1 MNIYDNIGC
10 SFEVNNNQI
19 ILTGPL
25 NGYSVLDASH
35 VGSVVPYLA
44 RNLHNNNIVFEVGVG
59 EIAKDGLA
67 LVLKNRKVSASSNN
81 NELVDFSGPGNKQ
94 FYLFVNSANY
104 NTAFNNVV
112 VKNSN
117 FNVQNNKTAY
127 IVDFSVNQYVIAK
140 LPNPVDHTNLEVEFR
155 TVGDGSLIIRSQT
168 KDFSLILSGANRYT
182 KLVSTGEA
190 WIELKDSPEQAVSAQ
205 SSEFSTL
212 SDPVGDDFSFQ
223 YKSSG
228 NFEGSDLFWDPTA
241 QSLLFGDVD
250 SEDAK
255 NIIPSSGHYPVIFN
269 QTRDGSDFIVY
280 GTGNS
285 PGYPEKNLYFT
296 STGKLGINMP
306 SGLKPSTVLHIVN
319 TLCREGMR
327 LENWGSC
334 FPADITLYQNGL
346 DTPTDANNNSSF
358 AQITFAAKNASNVKR
373 NFAQIVA
380 KRKSVSSSKGEL
392 QVLVGDSSSPSN
404 SGTVTITTN
413 PDQTTINHGTGS
425 LSVTSNDTRL
435 TLGSSYVGVGSN
447 KINIDAG
454 ATTNNIN
461 ITGVVNVSN
470 RLKLNYITQ
479 TNSLLSID
487 SNNAVIAATGFQIP
501 GIHDSFWPYEPRDNA
516 NKIGGKDVTWE
527 RYRPKA
533 ISVDSLCLNAK
544 VNEFNLSETAETSE
558 FVTGDQIAIYN
569 ANNNTTQY
577 RKINQVLVSG
587 DAIAGMTID
596 QSITLSGTLSV
607 YSVTRGGVLNNT
619 IHTTGTISDA
629 TSVTISTRPSVPTI
643 FNTKQKN
650 IDFLVYGTENTPAL
664 GILANASLEDKA
676 SGIYYGFATQS
687 LDYAGDDI
695 VPFASRI
702 GSNGYGINNSAN
714 NAVNFREAAD
724 TGIWANRVTAVGT
737 NGRPSYYGTYD
748 QNGNVYEWI
757 EDSVTNGSLSSYQY
771 VCGGSWRT
779 FFADGLRS
787 YIPTPRTSGLDDIGF
802 RVASQ
807 AGFSNDTIELNL
819 GLKFVRVDDVNNP
832 SDNGYLYTEDFDNR
846 FGINS
851 EPSPITVNNLGVVNH
866 SYNISSFEVTNSQ
879 YATFLN
885 SVATGVYP
893 DSLYDSR
900 MSSNN
905 IGGITQSG
913 DGISTPFSYTVKG
926 GMGAMPVVFVNY
938 LSAIRFINWLSNG
951 AISGDDA
958 VDTLEYGSYSIE
970 GIAQS
975 ITKNKNKGYYLPSVH
990 EWHKSAYYIPV
1001 SETLLSPK
1009 TAVTIRSNVPYEY
1022 ASGQISSLTVSGN
1035 IYADTLNIG
1044 NSGNAL
1050 LSTNIVS
1057 GQYFNILLGPDNAV
1071 SDINE
1076 TTAVETQ
1083 YRSYIS
1089 NTGIQLATTG
1099 NINLVSKINPISI
1112 ASFTPSGIFVSSQ
1125 IIIATLK
1132 SDGTFGSGI
1141 SLTPS
1146 GLEVLDASG
1155 VALPGGSTPGP
1166 NGGFVYKG
1174 LSDNNLYSSSSLY
1187 VEEFV
1192 SSAGTGYYP
1201 KISGTTN
1208 NAVIYNNINGYLS
1221 SSGFFTVGVAPEG
1234 AVIDDPQNKIVSVFT
1249 SDTGIKPAT
1258 FCTNRILIGPVLE
1271 SFKGSLL
1278 QHNGLEPAT
1287 WTENDFFKADGV
1299 SWTRLG
1305 KRAVKLIGP
1314 NEIQFVNLGSS
1325 DGGTGDVSADEI
1337 ESEFAFTDTIAL
1349 YNIDREVYYVKV
1361 AKTVLVDNLESYGTE
1376 ESLWDTETNRTNKI
1390 FRVVPPIPEAWLDDG
1405 NKVDT
1410 IGLGSIWLGYAFS
1423 VQKGAYFSMSIEPSA
1438 IKAFDNEAAY
1448 TDESSLP
1455 YPITRFKP
1463 GTTNTISIRPN
1474 ISTTFNTLAED
1485 IDFAIYGHR
1494 KTLLNRY
1501 EPEWFTKDDTGL
1513 PVGLLPAFKINAHI
1527 PNSVLGSLESGVF
1540 RDTLATTDNGQ
1551 VASGVYLDLNSKLT
1565 INMLSPYQMS
1575 SLTGVKL
1582 GLVKYDSDTETNRA
1596 REKEYGFDIPN
1607 GGAIISGTLDLAQY
1621 ADLSV
1626 GGTTYSSG
1634 LIVNQLALSPL
1645 YTGVVP
1651 VPYELSLVERLYIP
1665 NYPLT
1670 INSYGQVVSLVPP
1683 PAPTVPDAPV
1693 SVSGQSKNTSIVLT
1707 WDVPLNNGGSN
1718 ILSYIVEYSSNLG
1731 TTWTIFDQLDSNN
1744 LPAHPDK
1751 NTTRTITNL
1760 INDTSY
1766 VFRVYAINTVGK
1778 GSYSDVSD
1786 PIAPMNLTPTEP
1798 RAVQVDDDN
1807 SGSIRGSINPT
1818 VSWTAPLS
1826 IPADR
1831 SITGYDI
1838 YYFIDELDA
1847 NGQVVSYDK
1856 ATWINAGNTASLS
1869 KQVLNIPI
1877 DKYVVF
1883 GVVAILDTDIG
1894 GGVESPKGIY
1904 RSPGTGVDPRDPT
1917 TEEPTQDTDY
1927 NFGTILFTG
1936 SC

>member
-10 SFEVNNNQI
+10 SFEFNNDQI

-25 NGYSVLDASH
+25 NGYTAIDDSH
-35 VGSVVPYLA
+35 IGSVIPYLA
-44 RNLHNNNIVFEVGVG
+44 RSLSNNNIIFEVGVA
-59 EIAKDGLA
+59 EIIKDGSA
-67 LVLKNRKVSASSNN
+67 LVLINRRVSASSNN
-81 NELVDFSGPGNKQ
+81 NDLVDFSGPGNKQ

-104 NTAFNNVV
+104 NTAFNNVSV
-112 VKNSN
+112 HNNNFHVK
-117 FNVQNNKTAY
+117 NNKTTY
-127 IVDFSVNQYVIAK
+127 IVNFNDNKYIIAK
-140 LPNPVDHTNLEVEFR
+140 LPNPESNANLEVSFR
-155 TVGDGSLIIRSQT
+155 TFGEGSLIIRSED
-168 KDFSLILSGANRYT
+168 KSFELILSGVNRYT
-182 KLVSTGEA
+182 KLVSIGKE
-190 WIELKDSPEQAVSAQ
+190 WIELKDSQQQALSAQ
-205 SSEFSTL
+205 SSDFNTL
-212 SDPVGDDFSFQ
+212 SSPVGDNLSFQ
-223 YKSSG
+223 YKLNSD
-228 NFEGSDLFWDPTA
+228 FQGSELFWDPTTE
-241 QSLLFGDVD
+241 SLLFGDVD
-250 SEDAK
+250 SENAK
-255 NIIPSSGHYPVIFN
+255 HIIPSSGHYPVTFN

-280 GTGNS
+280 GSGNS

-296 STGKLGINMP
+296 STGKLGINIP

-327 LENWGSC
+327 LENLGSC
-334 FPADITLYQNGL
+334 FPVDITLYQNGL
-346 DTPTDANNNSSF
+346 DTPTDASNNTSF
-358 AQITFAAKNASNVKR
+358 AQITFAAKNSNNVKR

-392 QVLVGDSSSPSN
+392 QVLVGDTSSPSN

-413 PDQTTINHGTGS
+413 PDQTTINHGTAAM
-425 LSVTSNDTRL
+425 SVSSNDTRIA
-435 TLGSSYVGVGSN
+435 LGSSYIGLGSN

-461 ITGVVNVSN
+461 ITGVVNIN
-470 RLKLNYITQ
+470 NKLKLNYITQ

-487 SNNAVIAATGFQIP
+487 SNNTIVGATGFQIP
-501 GIHDSFWPYEPRDNA
+501 GIHDSFWPYEPMDNA

-533 ISVDSLCLNAK
+533 ISVDLLCLNAK
-544 VNEFNLSETAETSE
+544 VTELNLSEPADPSE

-607 YSVTRGGVLNNT
+607 YSTTRGGILNNT
-619 IHTTGTISDA
+619 IHTTGVVSDA
-629 TSVTISTRPSVPTI
+629 TSVTISTRPNVPTV

-650 IDFLVYGTENTPAL
+650 IDFLVYGAENTPAL
-664 GILANASLEDKA
+664 GILANASLEDMA
-676 SGIYYGFATQS
+676 SGVYYGFATQS
-687 LDYAGDDI
+687 LDYAGNDI
-695 VPFASRI
+695 VPVASRI

-724 TGIWANRVTAVGT
+724 SGTWANRVTAVGT

-748 QNGNVYEWI
+748 QNGNVYEWV
-757 EDSVTNGSLSSYQY
+757 EDSVTNGSISLYQY

-779 FFADGLRS
+779 FFAEGLRS
-787 YIPTPRTSGLDDIGF
+787 YIPTPRTSGFDDVGF

-807 AGFSNDTIELNL
+807 AGFSNDTIELSL
-819 GLKFVRVDDVNNP
+819 ELKFVRIDNINNL
-832 SDNGYLYTEDFDNR
+832 SDTNSLYTEDFDNR

-851 EPSPITVNNLGVVNH
+851 EPYPITVSNLGVVNR
-866 SYNISSFEVTNSQ
+866 SYNISAFEVTNNQ
-879 YATFLN
+879 YAAFLN
-885 SVATGVYP
+885 SVATGIYP
-893 DSLYDSR
+893 DNLYDSR

-905 IGGITQSG
+905 IGGITQTG
-913 DGISTPFSYTVKG
+913 NGISVPFSYTVKN
-926 GMGAMPVVFVNY
+926 GMGSMPVVFVNY
-938 LSAIRFINWLSNG
+938 LSSIRFINWLSNG
-951 AISGDDA
+951 AISGDGA

-970 GIAQS
+970 GISQS

-990 EWHKSAYYIPV
+990 EWHKAAYYTPV
-1001 SETLLSPK
+1001 PETLRNPK

-1035 IYADTLNIG
+1035 LYADSLNIG
-1044 NSGNAL
+1044 NSGNTL
-1050 LSTNIVS
+1050 LNANIVS

-1071 SDINE
+1071 SDIDA
-1076 TTAVETQ
+1076 TTAVETN

-1089 NTGIQLATTG
+1089 NTGIQFATTG
-1099 NINLVSKINPISI
+1099 NIQLVSKINPISI
-1112 ASFTPSGIFVSSQ
+1112 TSFTPSGVFVSSK
-1125 IIIATLK
+1125 IVVATVNA
-1132 SDGTFGSGI
+1132 DGTFGSGI

-1146 GLEVLDASG
+1146 GTEIIDSSG
-1155 VALPGGSTPGP
+1155 IALPGGSTPGP
-1166 NGGFVYKG
+1166 NGGLVYKG
-1174 LSDNNLYSSSSLY
+1174 LNDNNLYASNSIY
-1187 VEEFV
+1187 IEEFV
-1192 SSAGTGYYP
+1192 TSAGTGYYP
-1201 KISGTTN
+1201 KISGTNN

-1221 SSGFFTVGVAPEG
+1221 SSGFFTVGVSPEG
-1234 AVIDDPQNKIVSVFT
+1234 ALIDDPQNKIVSVFT

-1278 QHNGLEPAT
+1278 QHNGTEPAT

-1305 KRAVKLIGP
+1305 KRAIKIIGP

-1325 DGGTGDVSADEI
+1325 DGGTGDVSIEDI

-1349 YNIDREVYYVKV
+1349 YNTDREVYYVKV

-1376 ESLWDTETNRTNKI
+1376 DSLWDTEVNRTNKI
-1390 FRVVPPIPEAWLDDG
+1390 FRIVPPIPDAWL
-1405 NKVDT
+1405 NEAKKVNT
-1410 IGLGSIWLGYAFS
+1410 IELGSIWLGYAFS
-1423 VQKGAYFSMSIEPSA
+1423 IQKGAYFSMSIEPSA
-1438 IKAFDNEAAY
+1438 VRAFDNENVY
-1448 TDESSLP
+1448 SDESSLP
-1455 YPITRFKP
+1455 YPVTRFKP
-1463 GTTNTISIRPN
+1463 STTNTISIRPN

-1485 IDFAIYGHR
+1485 IDFAIYGYR

-1501 EPEWFTKDDTGL
+1501 ESEWFDKDDTGL
-1513 PVGLLPAFKINAHI
+1513 PIGLLPAFKVNSYIS
-1527 PNSVLGSLESGVF
+1527 NSVLGSLESGIF
-1540 RDTLATTDNGQ
+1540 RDTLADTDNGQ
-1551 VASGVYLDLNSKLT
+1551 VASGIYLDLNPKLT
-1565 INMLSPYQMS
+1565 INMTSPYKMS
-1575 SLTGVKL
+1575 SLTGIKL
-1582 GLVKYDSDTETNRA
+1582 GLVKYDNDLETNRA

-1607 GGAIISGTLDLAQY
+1607 GGALISGTLDLTKY

-1634 LIVNQLALSPL
+1634 LIVNQLALLPL
-1645 YTGVVP
+1645 YDGPLP
-1651 VPYELSLVERLYIP
+1651 VDYQLSLTQRLYVP

-1670 INSYGQVVSLVPP
+1670 INSHGQIVSLIPP
-1683 PAPTVPDAPV
+1683 PAPTVPDPPV
-1693 SVSGQSKNTSIVLT
+1693 SVSGQSKNTAVVLT
-1707 WDVPLNNGGSN
+1707 WDAPSNNGGSN
-1718 ILSYIVEYSSNLG
+1718 ILSYVIEYSSNLG

-1751 NTTRTITNL
+1751 NTTRTVTNL

-1778 GSYSDVSD
+1778 GSYSDLSD
-1786 PIAPMNLTPTEP
+1786 PVAPMNLTPTEP
-1798 RAVQVDDDN
+1798 RTIKVDDDN
-1807 SGSIRGSINPT
+1807 SGAIRESINPT
-1818 VSWTAPLS
+1818 VSWIAPLN
-1826 IPADR
+1826 IPIGR
-1831 SITGYDI
+1831 SIIRYDV

-1847 NGQVVSYDK
+1847 NGDVISYDK
-1856 ATWINAGNTASLS
+1856 ATWTNVGSTTSLS

-1877 DKYVVF
+1877 DKYIVF

-1894 GGVESPKGIY
+1894 GGIESPKGIY
-1904 RSPGTGVDPRDPT
+1904 RSPGTGVDPRDPIPDV
-1917 TEEPTQDTDY
+1917 PTQDTDY